1 MAEQRIGNYRIVR
14 KLGEGGMGVV
24 FEAVHEL
31 INRRAAIKVLHADF
45 SRNPEMA
52 TRFLN
57 EARAANIVQH
67 PGIVN
72 IFEFDRLPDGSAY
85 IVMDYLD
92 GDSLTQRLQRH
103 GGRMDPNPA
112 LTLILQVAE
121 ALTAAHSKGV
131 IHRDLKPDN
140 IMIVPDQGD
149 ANREQAKILDFGIAK
164 MAESQGMGPALAK
177 TQVGVPMG
185 TPLYMAPEQWKG
197 ASEVEDKA
205 DVYSLGVIMYE
216 ILSGQ
221 PPFIANS
228 GSEVMALHILATP
241 RPLGELAPHL
251 PPELIDLVHMM
262 LAKVPADRPTIAA
275 VTRELRRM
283 LGINTEVSLPNVPI
297 HMPSG
302 PSGPQSPMHT
312 TQRPPGLRTSQI
324 KLRQTGASGSGPM
337 TTGGTPI
344 TAGTSLRRSLHD
356 FGVQPSSAGPA
367 EPTVDPAAQS
377 QNAMANQAPPSSPKW
392 QKFAIVG
399 VIGLVVAAGGV
410 FALKMTGPGPV
421 KPPDGPEVGKPPVVS
436 TGTTAGKF
444 WKDVP
449 SGTTQ
454 VLQDL
459 WGTSPSNLWAVGKSG
474 TLLRWNG
481 TAWSTAELPA
491 TAAKAYLNAIWGSS
505 ADDIWVVGKEGTI
518 VRFDGAKWSEVPS
531 GAREGLKKIWGL
543 AKDNVWVV
551 GENGIILHWNGNDWS
566 PAPSGVDTEL
576 RGVWGS
582 AANDIWAVGG
592 SDASDGIILRW
603 DGQKWGTYG
612 HVEAR
617 LNSLWGH
624 SAKDIWAVGGRPGPE
639 GTVHHWTGAGWV
651 QERIPRVPWLNAIW
665 GTSPHDIWVI
675 GDSGSILHFNGSQW
689 SEMKSNT
696 AETLKGIFG
705 SSANDVWAVGFKGV
719 VRHFAGKTWEVL
731 KTVPT
736 KQSLEQVFGSGPNDV
751 WAVGKAG
758 TILRWDGK
766 AWTPTPSG
774 TTNDL
779 HGISG
784 SGASSMW
791 VVGDKGVLLRFTGTA
806 WEAVPSGVTTNLNA
820 VTTLDGQDM
829 WAVGEKGSSLHYDG
843 KAWTAVPTTVEAN
856 LHTVWGFDKKDVW
869 AGGDLGTLVRY
880 TGAAW
885 AKVTYDVPQPP
896 RSIQAMYGSRPDAL
910 WAGGQKGLLMFYNGK
925 TWAPTPSGT
934 SEDINSI
941 FGNGAFD
948 VWAVGAGGVML
959 HYTGGTNWGK
969 VLSGT
974 KDNISSI
981 WSSRPGDMWAVGQFG
996 TILR

>member
-1 MAEQRIGNYRIVR
+1 
-14 KLGEGGMGVV
+14 MGVV

-92 GDSLTQRLQRH
+92 GDSLSQRLQRH
-103 GGRMDPNPA
+103 GGRMEAGPA

-149 ANREQAKILDFGIAK
+149 AAREQAKILDFGIAK

-241 RPLGELAPHL
+241 RPLSELAPNV
-251 PPELIDLVHMM
+251 PIEVAELVHQM
-262 LAKVPADRPTIAA
+262 LSKVPADRPPIGA
-275 VTRELRRM
+275 VTRELRRI
-283 LGINTEVSLPNVPI
+283 LGINTEVSLPGSP
-297 HMPSG
+297 MPMLSSPSG
-302 PSGPQSPMHT
+302 PMSPMRT
-312 TQRPPGLRTSQI
+312 TQKPPGLRTSQI
-324 KLRQTGASGSGPM
+324 NVRQTGAGMQPPM

-356 FGVQPSSAGPA
+356 YGIQAPPSGAPES
-367 EPTVDPAAQS
+367 VSDPASNS
-377 QNAMANQAPPSSPKW
+377 QNAMQNAVPPQGSKG
-392 QKFAIVG
+392 QKFALIG
-399 VIGLVVAAGGV
+399 VIGLVVVAGG
-410 FALKMTGPGPV
+410 ALAVKMLGGPPPPPPKVDTGAKRNEGPTN
-421 KPPDGPEVGKPPVVS
+421 P
-436 TGTTAGKF
+436 GKF
-444 WKDVP
+444 WQEVP

-454 VLQDL
+454 VIQDL
-459 WGTSPSNLWAVGKSG
+459 WGTGPSSLWAVGKSG

-481 TAWSTAELPA
+481 TAFSVVELPA

-505 ADDIWVVGKEGTI
+505 AEDVWVVGKEGTI
-518 VRFDGAKWSEVPS
+518 LRFDGSKWNEVPS
-531 GAREGLKKIWGL
+531 GAREGLKKVWGIG
-543 AKDNVWVV
+543 KDNVWVV
-551 GENGIILHWNGNDWS
+551 GENGVILRWNGNDWS
-566 PAPSGVDTEL
+566 PVPSTVDTEL

-582 AANDIWAVGG
+582 AANDVWAVGG

-603 DGQKWGTYG
+603 DGQKWSTYG

-617 LNSLWGH
+617 LNAIWGH

-639 GTVHHWTGAGWV
+639 GTVHHWNGNGWV
-651 QERIPRVPWLNAIW
+651 QERVPRVPWLNAIW
-665 GTSPHDIWVI
+665 GTSPNDIWVM
-675 GDSGSILHFNGSQW
+675 GDSGSIIHFNGSQW
-689 SEMKSNT
+689 VEMISGT
-696 AETLKGIFG
+696 AETLKSVFG
-705 SSANDVWAVGFKGV
+705 TGASDVWTVGFKGV
-719 VRHFAGKTWEVL
+719 IRHFAGKKWEVL
-731 KTVPT
+731 SGIPT
-736 KQSLEQVFGSGPNDV
+736 TQSFDHVFGSGQNDV

-758 TILRWDGK
+758 AIVHWDGK
-766 AWTPTPSG
+766 AWATSPSG

-779 HGISG
+779 HGVSG
-784 SGASSMW
+784 SGPTSMW
-791 VVGDKGVLLRFTGTA
+791 VCGDKGVLLRYTGTA
-806 WEAVPSGVTTNLNA
+806 WETVASGATTNLNA
-820 VTTLDGQDM
+820 IYALDAQDV
-829 WAVGEKGSSLHYDG
+829 WTVGEKGASLHFDG
-843 KAWTAVPTTVEAN
+843 KAWAPVPTTVDAN
-856 LHTVWGFDKKDVW
+856 LHTVFGFDRKDVW
-869 AGGDLGTLVRY
+869 AGGDAATIVHY
-880 TGAAW
+880 TGSAW
-885 AKVTYDVPQPP
+885 SKTAYEAPQPP
-896 RSIQAMYGSRPDAL
+896 RTIHTMFGSRPDSL
-910 WAGGQKGLLMFYNGK
+910 WAGGQKGLLLFFNGK
-925 TWAPTPSGT
+925 AWAPFPSGT
-934 SEDINSI
+934 TEDIHSI
-941 FGNGAFD
+941 FGNGPFD
-948 VWAVGAGGVML
+948 VWAVGSGGVML
-959 HYTGGTNWGK
+959 HYTGGASWGK
-969 VLSGT
+969 VLSGIKSNLT
-974 KDNISSI
+974 GI

-996 TILR
+996 KILH